1 MSESLDLDQDPV
13 FDKSIILDSI
23 QLTDPILIDNK
34 LGDTNKGVPG
44 RLLGK
49 HHFYTEIGAST
60 YICDTIEFGYKLIFL
75 DDTPPPRFFK
85 QNNKSALSRSDVVY
99 AECQRLEQLGC
110 LRRVDFVPHIV
121 NPVSC
126 VYSKKW
132 RCVLDASLG
141 LNPN

>member
-49 HHFYTEIGAST
+49 HHFYR
-60 YICDTIEFGYKLIFL
+60 K
-75 DDTPPPRFFK
+75 
-85 QNNKSALSRSDVVY
+85 
-99 AECQRLEQLGC
+99 
-110 LRRVDFVPHIV
+110 
-121 NPVSC
+121 
-126 VYSKKW
+126 
-132 RCVLDASLG
+132 
-141 LNPN
+141 